1 MPREPPPPPN
11 RREALATIAAA
22 ALAGPLNAQSARH
35 VHDTA
40 AQAKAATG
48 GVYKP
53 RTLTGAE
60 YKTLETLCELTVPGA
75 SKGNAAEFIDT
86 LCTGSRQMTAIY
98 TAGLAW
104 LNAEMQRRYEA
115 DFQAATIEQRTA
127 LLTLIAYRQ
136 NASPALNPGIE
147 FFDWVRRMTLDAYFT
162 SKAGIAELGFKGNGA
177 MAEYQVPLASLNYVK
192 GRTNLL

>member
-1 MPREPPPPPN
+1 VRSSAPN
-11 RREALATIAAA
+11 RRDALATIAAA
-22 ALAGPLNAQSARH
+22 ALAGPLNAQSAQH
-35 VHDTA
+35 VHNTA
-40 AQAKAATG
+40 AQTKAAAG

-53 RTLTGAE
+53 KALTAAE
-60 YKTLETLCELTVPGA
+60 YKTLETLCALTVPGA

-86 LCTGSRQMTAIY
+86 LCSGSKPMLGIY

-104 LNAEMQRRYEA
+104 LNAEMTRRYEA
-115 DFQAATIEQRTA
+115 DFQAATADQRTA
-127 LLTLIAYRQ
+127 LLTLIAYRK

-177 MAEYQVPLASLNYVK
+177 MAEYQVPLASIEYVK
-192 GRTNLL
+192 KRTDLL